1 MRNSTIS
8 LVVLAALAIGG
19 GVGYQL
25 AKRGQVSTASPE
37 TLQKVLYW
45 YDPMYPQQHFPA
57 PGKSPFMDMP
67 LVPKYQESTAA
78 EVSPAVQVSQGLQ
91 QNLGVRLATV
101 AKG

>member
-37 TLQKVLYW
+37 V
-45 YDPMYPQQHFPA
+45 
-57 PGKSPFMDMP
+57 
-67 LVPKYQESTAA
+67 
-78 EVSPAVQVSQGLQ
+78 
-91 QNLGVRLATV
+91 
-101 AKG
+101 